1 MIHAS
6 SREEAIELLNKE
18 LNAERDA
25 ARFLRAQR
33 FLAPLRKYYL
43 NKQITY
49 EKYIE
54 LRRKA
59 LSGMMDE
66 AQRELALALGIKF
79 EDLKRK

>member
-66 AQRELALALGIKF
+66 AQRELALALGVKF